1 MTPPD
6 ASTAAARRAV
16 RSDGSTAARR
26 PHTGSTARF
35 RRPSAAAP
43 PRRISGPG
51 RHAGHAPKRGGA
63 VLPARARRALRAI
76 AALPDLAF
84 VDRVVRGRAWIAVV
98 GTLLIGI
105 VALQVSML
113 GLNAGIG
120 RAVERSS
127 ALERDNARLE
137 ATVAGMASAKRVRA
151 KAQKLGLVTPQME
164 RVRYVPARTG
174 PEASAALAALASGA
188 FDPAV
193 LARKGADGE
202 GMAGNA
208 PGAGAD
214 GTSAASG
221 DISPEEAQAMLS
233 DGDPANDKV
242 AMLSDGNPDND
253 TEAALSDGDPSNDAD
268 ALLSD
273 GDPSNDG
280 DALLSDGDPSNDG
293 EVASTQ
299 SAADGQ

>member
-1 MTPPD
+1 VTPPD

-16 RSDGSTAARR
+16 RSNGPTATRR
-26 PHTGSTARF
+26 SHTGSTTRF
-35 RRPSAAAP
+35 RRPSAGAP

-51 RHAGHAPKRGGA
+51 RHTGRAPKRVRA
-63 VLPARARRALRAI
+63 VLPVRARRVLGAI
-76 AALPDLAF
+76 SALPDVAF

-151 KAQKLGLVTPQME
+151 KAEKLGLVTPQME

-174 PEASAALAALASGA
+174 PEARAALAALASGA

-193 LARKGADGE
+193 LARKGADG
-202 GMAGNA
+202 GGGGSAA

-214 GTSAASG
+214 SASAAGG

-233 DGDPANDKV
+233 DGDPSNDTE

-253 TEAALSDGDPSNDAD
+253 TEAE
-268 ALLSD
+268 LSD

-280 DALLSDGDPSNDG
+280 DALLSDGDPANDG
-293 EVASTQ
+293 EVASTP